1 MFHPLESE
9 QVFVTTLTN
18 KVGQKRYC
26 MTSETNLKK
35 ITLIKKKSSL
45 FPQVAHRTQAPCSE
59 EAWTGLVHM
68 EKYWVACPHPYSPP
82 IFFTQWIPILFKSSI
97 GLFALIITA
106 LKNVLKPVKAKYHSS
121 FLMKLY

>member
-26 MTSETNLKK
+26 MTSEANLKK

-68 EKYWVACPHPYSPP
+68 EKY
-82 IFFTQWIPILFKSSI
+82 
-97 GLFALIITA
+97 
-106 LKNVLKPVKAKYHSS
+106 
-121 FLMKLY
+121 